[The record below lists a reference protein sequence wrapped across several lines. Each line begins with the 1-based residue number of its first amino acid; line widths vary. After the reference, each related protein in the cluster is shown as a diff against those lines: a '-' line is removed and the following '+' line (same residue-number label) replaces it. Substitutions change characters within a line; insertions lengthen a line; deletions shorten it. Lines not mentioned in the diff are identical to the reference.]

1 MYKKPGGRTFTQRN
15 HYSRCSLSTPAY
27 LCGPQL
33 YLMYRFFMCFGLML
47 FALSLCARGGANDGS
62 YRIAVEIDDY
72 DQDILT
78 LGYYLLDNQYIID
91 TARRDDAG
99 QYVFASDTASLP
111 RGIYIVVL
119 SPNNEYFQLLIG
131 DDDDQGMSFKTR
143 VGELSKMEVTGSE
156 ENALFYRYLGF
167 LDSKQRESA
176 PLREQLADTTLA
188 PAATAQVRTRME
200 ELDKE
205 VKAYQQGMIDTHP
218 QAFVS
223 AIIKANR
230 PALPPDFAD
239 AANDEARRELQW
251 RWLQQ
256 HYFDGLDLNDERLL
270 RTPFFFERVNYYVNT
285 LQVRHPDTLAKAID
299 FVLSKFDPQGEA
311 FKFFT
316 VHFTNEAAASNIVG
330 MDALYVHLVDTYYR
344 GGKAYWTDEEQLVK
358 MAETTD
364 RLRPLLIGKTAPD
377 LKMVTRAGEPI
388 TLYDVDAEYTVL
400 YFWRYD
406 CPACKK
412 STPHMKEFYQKWK
425 DKNVK
430 IFSVCTKGEDE
441 LGKCWDYVDE
451 QGTGDWVQVADP
463 FQRYYKSYDI
473 KSTPSIFLLDR
484 NKQILSKRIGAE
496 QLDEILTNLENAK
509 AAAAAAGK

>member
-1 MYKKPGGRTFTQRN
+1 
-15 HYSRCSLSTPAY
+15 
-27 LCGPQL
+27 
-33 YLMYRFFMCFGLML
+33 MYRFLLLLGL
-47 FALSLCARGGANDGS
+47 FTSLSLAAQPEAGGS
-62 YRIAVEIDDY
+62 YRITVGIEGY
-72 DQDILT
+72 EQDILT
-78 LGYYLLDNQYIID
+78 LGYYLLDNQYIVD
-91 TARRDDAG
+91 TAYRDDAG
-99 QYVFASDTASLP
+99 EYVFASDTAGLP
-111 RGIYIVVL
+111 RGIYIMVL
-119 SPNNEYFQLLIG
+119 SPNNEYFQLLVG
-131 DDDDQGMSFKTR
+131 DDADQKMRFRTKL
-143 VGELSKMEVTGSE
+143 GELNDMDVEGSE
-156 ENALFYRYLGF
+156 ENTLFYGYLGY
-167 LDSKQRESA
+167 LDEKQRESA

-188 PAATAQVRTRME
+188 PATAAQVRAEME
-200 ELDKE
+200 ALDAE
-205 VKAYQQGMIDTHP
+205 VKAYQAEVIADHP
-218 QAFVS
+218 DAFVS
-223 AIIKANR
+223 AIIRANR

-239 AANDEARRELQW
+239 VADQESRRELQW
-251 RWLQQ
+251 RWLQE

-330 MDALYVHLVDTYYR
+330 MDALYVHLVDAYYR
-344 GGKAYWTDEEQLVK
+344 TGKAYWSDEEQIAK
-358 MAETTD
+358 MIETTD
-364 RLRPLLIGKTAPD
+364 RLRPLLIGQTAPD
-377 LKMVTRAGEPI
+377 LKMVTRAGEPT
-388 TLYDVDAEYTVL
+388 TLYDVDADYTVL

-412 STPHMKEFYQKWK
+412 STPYMKDFYAKWK
-425 DKNVK
+425 DRGVK

-451 QGTGDWVQVADP
+451 QQTGDWVQVADP
-463 FQRYYKSYDI
+463 YQRYYKSYDI

-496 QLDEILTNLENAK
+496 QLDEVLTNLENAK

>member
-1 MYKKPGGRTFTQRN
+1 MYRLFFLLTILA
-15 HYSRCSLSTPAY
+15 SLSLAAQPEE
-27 LCGPQL
+27 G
-33 YLMYRFFMCFGLML
+33 
-47 FALSLCARGGANDGS
+47 GS
-62 YRIAVEIDDY
+62 YDIAVEIEGY

-78 LGYYLLDNQYIID
+78 LGYYLLDNQYIVD
-91 TARRDDAG
+91 TAYRDDAG

-119 SPNNEYFQLLIG
+119 SPNNEYFQLLVG
-131 DDDDQGMSFKTR
+131 DDDDQEMRFRTR
-143 VGELSKMEVTGSE
+143 LEKLNEMKVEGSE

-167 LDSKQRESA
+167 LDEKQQQSA
-176 PLREQLADTTLA
+176 PLREQLSDTTLA
-188 PAATAQVRTRME
+188 PAAAAQVRAEME
-200 ELDKE
+200 ALDAE
-205 VKAYQQGMIDTHP
+205 VKAYQAELIENHP
-218 QAFVS
+218 DAFVS

-239 AANDEARRELQW
+239 AADDETRRELQW
-251 RWLQQ
+251 RWLQE

-299 FVLSKFDPQGEA
+299 FVLAKFDPQSEA

-344 GGKAYWTDEEQLVK
+344 TGRAYWSDEEQIAK
-358 MAETTD
+358 MIETTD
-364 RLRPLLIGKTAPD
+364 RLRPLLIGQTAPD
-377 LKMVTRAGEPI
+377 LKMVTRDGEAT
-388 TLYDVDAEYTVL
+388 TLYDVDADYTVL

-406 CPACKK
+406 CAACKK
-412 STPHMKEFYQKWK
+412 STPVMKEFYSKWK
-425 DKNVK
+425 DKGVK

-451 QGTGDWVQVADP
+451 QQTGDWVQVVDP
-463 FQRYYKSYDI
+463 YQRYYKAYDI

-496 QLDEILTNLENAK
+496 QLDEVLTNLENAK

>member
-1 MYKKPGGRTFTQRN
+1 MFRLFFLLVCL
-15 HYSRCSLSTPAY
+15 YSGLLAAQ
-27 LCGPQL
+27 PQE
-33 YLMYRFFMCFGLML
+33 G
-47 FALSLCARGGANDGS
+47 GS

-72 DQDILT
+72 DADILT

-91 TARRDDAG
+91 TAYRDDAG

-111 RGIYIVVL
+111 RGIYICVL

-131 DDDDQGMSFKTR
+131 DDEDQEMSFKTR
-143 VGELSKMEVTGSE
+143 AGELNKMETSGSA
-156 ENALFYRYLGF
+156 ENALFYDYLGF
-167 LDSKQRESA
+167 LDEKQQQST
-176 PLREQLADTTLA
+176 PLREQLSDTTLA
-188 PAATAQVRTRME
+188 PAAAAEVRAQME
-200 ELDKE
+200 ALDRE
-205 VKAYQQGMIDTHP
+205 VKAYQQNLIDTHP
-218 QAFVS
+218 ESFAA

-239 AANDEARRELQW
+239 AADEEARRELQW
-251 RWLQQ
+251 RWLQT

-285 LQVRHPDTLAKAID
+285 LQIRHPDTLAQAID
-299 FVLSKFDPQGEA
+299 RVLGQFDPQGEA

-316 VHFTNEAAASNIVG
+316 VHFTNEAASSNIVG

-344 GGKAYWTDEEQLVK
+344 TGKAYWSDEEQLAK
-358 MAETTD
+358 MTETTD

-377 LKMVTRAGEPI
+377 LQMMTREGEP
-388 TLYDVDAEYTVL
+388 TSLYDVDADYTVL

-412 STPHMKEFYQKWK
+412 STPLMKEFYDKWK
-425 DKNVK
+425 DRDVK

-451 QGTGDWVQVADP
+451 QETGDWVQVVDP
-463 FQRYYKSYDI
+463 YQRYYQAYDI

-484 NKQILSKRIGAE
+484 DKNILSKRIGAE
-496 QLDEILTNLENAK
+496 QLDEVLTNLEKAK
-509 AAAAAAGK
+509 ATAAAGK